1 MSTRILIPLWIALAA
16 PSMASAQASAWGL
29 SPQPGGTVAQAAPA
43 PAPAG
48 QPAPAAQP
56 AQPAAP
62 SPEAAAAASMQP
74 SAQPVQPAGPTL
86 TLAEALKTERKNLPT
101 LRQQRATTE
110 AFQARVGQAA
120 APLWPQVNGTLAYQL
135 RSINGG
141 VSTGTLPTSPGGT
154 TTGTTLPT
162 GTGNGPPPNPYSIF
176 SAGLTVNQL
185 IYDFGQVSGKKHSAQ
200 ASAEAQERNEHAAQL
215 IGDENVRV
223 AFFNAR
229 AAKSLLAVAVDTLAN
244 YERHL
249 HQIEGFV
256 SAGTR
261 AEIDAVQARTD
272 RANAKV
278 QVINAENQYAT
289 ARATLNQAMGV
300 EQSTDYEVADEN
312 IGAIDGEDADI
323 ETLVKRGMDVRPEF
337 ASLNKQVSAQE
348 YTLGSIR
355 GARWPSLG
363 VAAGATEAGR
373 QLDNMFFNWN
383 AGVTLTWPIFSGGIT
398 IAQADEVEAN
408 LRGLEAQ
415 RDQLRQQLRV
425 DLEQARLSVRA
436 SKAALE
442 AADEVVLNARER
454 QRLAEGR
461 YNTGVGNGIELGD
474 AQLAL
479 SNALAQRVQSD
490 YNLSLA
496 RAQLIAALGQE

>member
-1 MSTRILIPLWIALAA
+1 
-16 PSMASAQASAWGL
+16 
-29 SPQPGGTVAQAAPA
+29 
-43 PAPAG
+43 
-48 QPAPAAQP
+48 
-56 AQPAAP
+56 
-62 SPEAAAAASMQP
+62 
-74 SAQPVQPAGPTL
+74 
-86 TLAEALKTERKNLPT
+86 

-110 AFQARVGQAA
+110 AYQARVGQAA
-120 APLWPQVNGTLAYQL
+120 APLYPQVNGTLAYQIRTL
-135 RSINGG
+135 NGG
-141 VSTGTLPTSPGGT
+141 GGGLTSVPGT
-154 TTGTTLPT
+154 TGVPGMATGVI
-162 GTGNGPPPNPYSIF
+162 PP
-176 SAGLTVNQL
+176 SAGKSTFDTINVYSAALNVNQL
-185 IYDFGQVSGKKHSAQ
+185 IWDFGQVTGRKHAAE
-200 ASAEAQERNEHAAQL
+200 ASAEAQESNEHAAQL
-215 IGDENVRV
+215 IADENVRV

-249 HQIEGFV
+249 QQIEGFV

-272 RANAKV
+272 RANSKV

-323 ETLVKRGMDVRPEF
+323 ETLVKRGMGARPEF
-337 ASLNKQVSAQE
+337 GSLDQQVRSQE
-348 YTLGSIR
+348 YTLDSIK

-363 VAAGATEAGR
+363 VAAGANESGR
-373 QLDNMFFNWN
+373 QLDNMFWNVN
-383 AGVTLTWPIFSGGIT
+383 AGVTLTWPIFAGGIT

-425 DLEQARLSVRA
+425 DLESARLAVRA

-479 SNALAQRVQSD
+479 TNALAQRVQAD
-490 YNLSLA
+490 FNLSTA